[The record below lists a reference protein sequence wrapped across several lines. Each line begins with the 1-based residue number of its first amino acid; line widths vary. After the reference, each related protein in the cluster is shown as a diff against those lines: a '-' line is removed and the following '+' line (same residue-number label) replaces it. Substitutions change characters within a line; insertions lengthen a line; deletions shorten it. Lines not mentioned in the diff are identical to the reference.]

1 MQESFITPTSTSPL
15 EDWLQYAERI
25 NEKPI
30 ELGLA
35 RMREMISRLGIHFDC
50 PVFTVAG
57 TNGKGST
64 CAMLEAILRKGGYRV
79 GMHTSPHLVRFNE
92 RAVIDG
98 KEATDASLSQAFAR
112 VEAVRKGLPLTYFEF
127 TGLAILSLFS
137 ESHLDAVIL
146 EIGLGGRLDAMNAI
160 DTDCGIVCALGI
172 DHTAY
177 LGLTREAIAAEK
189 ACIYRSGHPAILS
202 DRDAPKSLVAYAEK
216 IGAPLARY
224 GLDFETA
231 EHGDTF
237 DFSFGKF
244 SFLGLK
250 KPALR
255 GENQVQNAAGVLA
268 ALLSLAERLP
278 ITRTAIEEG
287 LKSAYM
293 PGRFEVF
300 HLASLKDVP
309 IYLDVGHNP
318 QAASVLRENIT
329 QTARTGE
336 KLFAVFA
343 MLKDKD
349 IATVARTMAP
359 LIDHW
364 FIAPL
369 GGLRGADLAILTE
382 RLNKAQVENEKT
394 TAFPSVDAALR
405 AAIAA
410 SRQATERPV
419 RILVFGSFVTVG
431 AAVSSLRTLG
441 ASSEEDSRHAR

>member
-1 MQESFITPTSTSPL
+1 MQDSFITPSSTSPL

-30 ELGLA
+30 ELGLS

-64 CAMLEAILRKGGYRV
+64 CAMLEATLRSAGYRV
-79 GMHTSPHLVRFNE
+79 GMHTSPHLIRFNE

-98 KEATDASLSQAFAR
+98 KEATDASLSRAFAR
-112 VEAVRKGLPLTYFEF
+112 VESARNGLSLTYFEF
-127 TGLAILSLFS
+127 TGLAVLSLFS

-177 LGLTREAIAAEK
+177 LGSTREAIAAEK
-189 ACIYRSGHPAILS
+189 ACIYRAGRPAILT
-202 DRDAPKSLVAYAEK
+202 DRDAPKSLVTYAEK
-216 IGAPLARY
+216 IGAPLSRY
-224 GLDFETA
+224 GREFETA

-237 DFSFGKF
+237 DFFLGKF
-244 SFLGLK
+244 TFLGLK

-255 GENQVQNAAGVLA
+255 GKNQVQNAAGVLA
-268 ALLSLAERLP
+268 ALLSLGDRLP
-278 ITRTAIEEG
+278 ITRSAVEEG

-300 HLASLKDVP
+300 HLANLKEVP

-329 QTARTGE
+329 QTARAGE

-349 IATVARTMAP
+349 IAAVARTMAP
-359 LIDHW
+359 LISHW

-369 GGLRGADLAILTE
+369 GGLRGADLSTLTD
-382 RLNKAQVENEKT
+382 RLNAAEVDCEKLT
-394 TAFPSVDAALR
+394 SFTSVDAALK
-405 AAIAA
+405 AAVAA
-410 SRQATERPV
+410 SRQASEQPV

-441 ASSEEDSRHAR
+441 AFSEEDSRHAR